1 MTGTLMLMSVHL
13 VLVLVVV
20 VVGVRVSRVMFR
32 IVAGVVGVM
41 SAGPVMFVSVHL
53 VLVIMVVVVGVSV
66 AFVML
71 LIVPRVVGGM
81 RAVLGTMVVSVTMFV
96 CMVFVF
102 MPFMVVCVMA
112 VIMSMVPVIVRERF
126 AQLHV
131 SLLVTPDDRGDQD
144 HRYQQQLP
152 NFGSLLEHPWP
163 SLNVTADLCGR
174 AYQRRPGSP
183 VELEGAGCVASLAV
197 FVAGDL

>member
-13 VLVLVVV
+13 MLVIMVV
-20 VVGVRVSRVMFR
+20 VVGVRVSRVMLC
-32 IVAGVVGVM
+32 IVAGVVRVM

-66 AFVML
+66 SFVML
-71 LIVPRVVGGM
+71 CIVVGVVGVM
-81 RAVLGTMVVSVTMFV
+81 RDVPVAMVVSVTMFV
-96 CMVFVF
+96 RVVFVF
-102 MPFMVVCVMA
+102 MPFMVVCVMGM
-112 VIMSMVPVIVRERF
+112 IMSVVPVIVRERF

-163 SLNVTADLCGR
+163 SLIVTADLCGR
-174 AYQRRPGSP
+174 AYQRRPG
-183 VELEGAGCVASLAV
+183 GAGRLRRGSCRASLAV